1 MLSIQREQ
9 TGQKTDTPVPAET
22 GTDSQ
27 QGGVDISGWKQTA
40 RECFFDSGMNVVQ
53 IAAYTGVSRQS
64 IAVYLKGCEGYA
76 AERDR
81 RKAVSAASRKEY
93 KKAKNREYRATG
105 MEITAETMRRE
116 HDMAALTLSKERY
129 HN

>member
-1 MLSIQREQ
+1 MLSRQREQ
-9 TGQKTDTPVPAET
+9 AGQKTEALVSAEI
-22 GTDSQ
+22 GTDSLH
-27 QGGVDISGWKQTA
+27 GGTDINGWKQTA

-53 IAAYTGVSRQS
+53 IAAYIGVSRQS

-81 RKAVSAASRKEY
+81 RKAASAAARKEY
-93 KKAKNREYRATG
+93 KKAKNREYRAAG
-105 MEITAETMRRE
+105 MEVTAETMRRE
-116 HDMAALTLSKERY
+116 HDTAALILSRERY